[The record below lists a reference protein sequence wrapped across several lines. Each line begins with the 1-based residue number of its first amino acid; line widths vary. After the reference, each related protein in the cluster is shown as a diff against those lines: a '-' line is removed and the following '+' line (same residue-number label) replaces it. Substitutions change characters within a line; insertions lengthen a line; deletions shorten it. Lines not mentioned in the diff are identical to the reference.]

1 MDEENLKELQT
12 DLTNLGFVK
21 PNCYECKFRQELG
34 WSAHSKCVGWK
45 KNEDEHFSYHAMVE
59 LALATGQIKLD
70 GVKFHQHGIDN
81 GWAQWPNNFDPC
93 WLLECKFFE
102 KK

>member
-1 MDEENLKELQT
+1 
-12 DLTNLGFVK
+12 
-21 PNCYECKFRQELG
+21 
-34 WSAHSKCVGWK
+34 
-45 KNEDEHFSYHAMVE
+45 MVE